1 MGRLNWLRK
10 IMYGRYGGD
19 QLNNALM
26 VLFLVLYLLSGLLRN
41 RLLRVLALAVLLW
54 SFYRLMSRKID
65 KRRAENAHFIE
76 LARPVLERIRAHRCR
91 SRDKDHIYFKC
102 PSCGQQLR
110 APKGL
115 GKISITCRNCG
126 ATFEENT

>member
-1 MGRLNWLRK
+1 MERLNWLQK
-10 IMYGRYGGD
+10 MMYGRYGGD

-41 RLLRVLALAVLLW
+41 RLLRVLALAALIW
-54 SFYRLMSRKID
+54 SFYRLMSRKTD
-65 KRRAENAHFIE
+65 KRRAENARFME
-76 LARPVLERIRAHRCR
+76 SARPVLEWFRARRCR
-91 SRDKDHIYFKC
+91 SKDRDHVYFKC

-126 ATFEENT
+126 ATFEEKT